1 MCDKTGRENKE
12 MKYKQEIITIMTIK
26 ENEEA
31 IQLIYQNG
39 YANSIQE
46 AREIV
51 DRMNGNSPS
60 LQKSKK
66 GSKIEI

>member
-1 MCDKTGRENKE
+1 
-12 MKYKQEIITIMTIK
+12 MTIK
-26 ENEEA
+26 ETEEA

-39 YANSIQE
+39 YAKSIHE

-51 DRMNGNSPS
+51 DRMNGKSPS

-66 GSKIEI
+66 GSKIEV

>member
-1 MCDKTGRENKE
+1 
-12 MKYKQEIITIMTIK
+12 MKNLQEIITIMSVK
-26 ENEEA
+26 ETQEA

-51 DRMNGNSPS
+51 DLMNGKSPS

-66 GSKIEI
+66 GSKK

>member
-1 MCDKTGRENKE
+1 MRPIKNQ
-12 MKYKQEIITIMTIK
+12 QEIITIMTIK
-26 ENEEA
+26 ETEEA

-39 YANSIQE
+39 YAKSIHE

-51 DRMNGNSPS
+51 DRMNGKSPS

-66 GSKIEI
+66 GSKIEV